1 MDLVNQVYA
10 IEGESRNKAK
20 SDSTEA
26 KLSIA
31 MLATRLGEQPESLG
45 TDTVYKVLE
54 ELVCNVSSLQAVLR
68 NATDPK
74 IEAGHQ

>member
-1 MDLVNQVYA
+1 MDVVNQVYA

-45 TDTVYKVLE
+45 TDSV
-54 ELVCNVSSLQAVLR
+54 
-68 NATDPK
+68 
-74 IEAGHQ
+74 